1 VTIAEETFAVFIE
14 RVVFLWR
21 QRDDIGKRGAVQN
34 GENQEGLERLV
45 GLHQAGPKDLSDISL
60 EISLEIPVS
69 RSPLNPGSGL

>member
-34 GENQEGLERLV
+34 GENQEGRERLV
-45 GLHQAGPKDLSDISL
+45 GLHQGRKI
-60 EISLEIPVS
+60 
-69 RSPLNPGSGL
+69 